1 MPIPIITKGI
11 TEGLSSIPY
20 AYSILKLIPWVLVI
34 AVLKYYFGGAR
45 NSSERLMHSKVVMV
59 TVHIPFLFS
68 FSPCTHPQC
77 QLTRESTQGGTSGI
91 GASVVHELAT
101 RGAQVVLLTQHAPS
115 DIFLVEYIEDL
126 RRSTG
131 NQLIYAEQVD
141 LSSLHSIRTFATKWI
156 DNVPARRLDMVI
168 LCANTANPSSSSRRD
183 TPDGLDEEWQVNYLA
198 NYHLLSIL
206 SPALRAQPAHR
217 DVRVIFTT
225 CSSYIGATIDLKQ
238 TDTAALSSM
247 TGTNDTTSKSSSKS
261 NKSNKPPN
269 KTPAGSATAT
279 TKISKKPSLFAASKL
294 SLMIFAH
301 SFQQHLNAFKRP
313 DGQPPCTRVLIVD
326 PGFSRTPGMRRWLTG
341 GSLLG
346 LLAYLV
352 TWPFWWLVLKS
363 PQQGAQSI
371 LYAAMEA
378 RYSRG
383 TGGWMIKECRE
394 VDFSRNEVRDEEV
407 GKQLW
412 EFSEKQIEAKEK
424 EAAVKRALAQKE
436 AEQRE
441 SAKNVAGKG
450 EKEPTPG
457 SRRSRKG
464 KESK

>member
-11 TEGLSSIPY
+11 MEGISSIPY
-20 AYSILKLIPWVLVI
+20 AYSILKLIPWVLVV

-59 TVHIPFLFS
+59 T
-68 FSPCTHPQC
+68 
-77 QLTRESTQGGTSGI
+77 GGTSGI

-115 DIFLVEYIEDL
+115 DIFLVEYIDDL

-156 DNVPARRLDMVI
+156 DNVPARRLDMII
-168 LCANTANPSSSSRRD
+168 LCANTANPSSSAQRD

-198 NYHLLSIL
+198 NFHLLSIL

-238 TDTAALSSM
+238 TDTAALSSA
-247 TGTNDTTSKSSSKS
+247 TEAAASSRTSTKST
-261 NKSNKPPN
+261 KSNKPPK
-269 KTPAGSATAT
+269 KTASSTTATAAA
-279 TKISKKPSLFAASKL
+279 KKVKKPSLFAASKL

-301 SFQQHLNAFKRP
+301 SFQQHLNAFRRP
-313 DGQPPCTRVLIVD
+313 DNQPPCTRVVIVD

-346 LLAYLV
+346 LLVYLI

-371 LYAAMEA
+371 LYAAMEQQ
-378 RYSRG
+378 YGRG
-383 TGGWMIKECRE
+383 SGGWMIKECRE
-394 VDFSRNEVRDEEV
+394 VDFSRNEVRDEQV
-407 GKQLW
+407 AKQLW

-424 EAAVKRALAQKE
+424 EGAVKRALAQKE
-436 AEQRE
+436 SEQQQD
-441 SAKNVAGKG
+441 SAKNNTPGKG

-457 SRRSRKG
+457 SRRSRKA
-464 KESK
+464 KENK